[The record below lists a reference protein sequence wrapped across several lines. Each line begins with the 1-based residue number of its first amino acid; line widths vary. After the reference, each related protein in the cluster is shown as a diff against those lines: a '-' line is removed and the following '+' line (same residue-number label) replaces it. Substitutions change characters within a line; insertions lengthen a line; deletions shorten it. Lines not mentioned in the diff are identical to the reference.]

1 MRSEKEQIR
10 KIVEEE
16 RKKTWIVSNNA
27 FSKLVSAKIGSPVQ
41 MVTTQGEP
49 VFFFVP
55 LQQGKFTC
63 GFALLDK
70 TGKVLKIGI
79 FGSSADDKES
89 WIESGYFKRPPKR
102 FVEEIKKKYVKF
114 ELSKPVFSFDTNPSK
129 WSWLVKL
136 NKNGSTIQ
144 LIFISPNGW
153 YIKKPGTET
162 KSFD

>member
-10 KIVEEE
+10 KIVEAE

-55 LQQGKFTC
+55 VQQGKFTC

-70 TGKVLKIGI
+70 NAKVLKIGI
-79 FGSSADDKES
+79 FGSSANDKES
-89 WIESGYFKRPPKR
+89 WIESGYFKGPPKSIL
-102 FVEEIKKKYVKF
+102 EEIKKKYVSFK
-114 ELSKPVFSFDTNPSK
+114 LSKPVFSFDTNPSK

-136 NKNGSTIQ
+136 KKNGSTIQ
-144 LIFISPNGW
+144 HIFISPNGW
-153 YIKKPGTET
+153 YIKNTGTET
-162 KSFD
+162 ESFE